1 MFSRDQVLALMRDRV
16 HHPAGMR
23 ELLQILKVPRD
34 DRPSFKRHVNAL
46 VSSGDL
52 IQIRGHR
59 FGLPEKM
66 DLYVGRLQAHP
77 AGYGFVTPDR
87 PLESGGD
94 IYISGPHLNEAMHG
108 DRVVVRIERVMKD
121 GGRAEG
127 RIIRI
132 LERANQ
138 SIIGRYDRG
147 DFGYVI
153 PFDRRVL
160 MDIFIP
166 PGQEGGADAGEMVIV
181 ELTRWPTQAR
191 GAVGRVVDVLGDID
205 APGVDTEIIIRTHG
219 IPDAHSAEAIAEATR
234 LGTAV
239 TERDMRGRTDF
250 RAVTTVTID
259 GEHARDF
266 DDAITI
272 ERLPNGNF
280 WLGVHIA
287 DVSHYVQEDSALD
300 REAYDRGTSV
310 YFPERAVH
318 MFPSE
323 LATGLCSLN
332 PHVDRLVQS
341 CLMEVDRHGQ
351 VVRSEFHDGV
361 INSDERMTYTAV
373 NGILTNRDPELMKQ
387 YAPLVPMFELMQEL
401 FQILNDARRRRGSID
416 FDLNEAE
423 VVMGEAGRVEAIIAL
438 ERNVAHRL
446 IEEFML
452 LANETVASYLEGQN
466 APTLYRVHEE
476 PDIPKVAKFEDFIS
490 GFGYSLGAPLTA
502 LRPRHFQKLI
512 ERIHGKPEEK
522 PIAFLML
529 RTMQKARYAP
539 ENLGHFGLAAPS
551 YTHFT
556 SPIRR
561 YPDLVVHRTL
571 RAARHA
577 ALTTHHQ
584 APALA
589 THHQAP
595 APSTQHPAP
604 STSDEELAEALPEI
618 ARHTS
623 EMERR
628 ADDAERE
635 LLQWKKVKFMAD
647 KVGDEFEGYVTGVAS
662 FGLFVELVGPF
673 VEGLVHVST
682 MADDYYRFVES
693 GHLLRGENTHKVYRL
708 GDKVRVQVI
717 RVNMEQRQVDFGLVE
732 ILDRVRVERGDGSPH
747 GARGPRSSQRTRTK
761 HDGKTAHRAGKPRG
775 PSAPRPGRRERQQR
789 NRRPR

>member
-1 MFSRDQVLALMRDRV
+1 MYSRDHILTLMRERV

-34 DRPSFKRHVNAL
+34 DRTTFKRHINSL
-46 VSSGDL
+46 VSAGDL

-66 DLYVGRLQAHP
+66 DLYVGRLQTHP
-77 AGYGFVTPDR
+77 AGYGFVTPER
-87 PLESGGD
+87 PLEPAGGD
-94 IYISGPHLNEAMHG
+94 IYISGTHLNEAMQG
-108 DRVVVRIERVMKD
+108 DRVVVRIERIKD

-132 LERANQ
+132 LERANDW
-138 SIIGRYDRG
+138 IVGRYDRDDNG
-147 DFGYVI
+147 MGYVV

-166 PGQEGGADAGEMVIV
+166 PGQEGGAAPGEMVTV
-181 ELTRWPTQAR
+181 ELTRWPTPTR
-191 GAVGRVVDVLGDID
+191 GAIGRVAEVLGDID
-205 APGVDTEIIIRTHG
+205 APGVDTEIIIRKHG
-219 IPDAHSAEAIAEATR
+219 IPDAHSADTVAEAVR

-239 TERDMRGRTDF
+239 SERDLRGRTDF
-250 RAVTTVTID
+250 RDRPTVTID

-272 ERLPNGNF
+272 EKLPNGHY

-287 DVSHYVQEDSALD
+287 DVSHYVREGSALD
-300 REAYDRGTSV
+300 REAYERGTSV

-341 CLMEVDRHGQ
+341 CQMEIDRHGR
-351 VVRSEFHDGV
+351 VVRSEFHDGI
-361 INSDERMTYTAV
+361 INSTERMTYTAV
-373 NGILTNRDPELMKQ
+373 NGILTERDPELLKR
-387 YAPLVPMFELMQEL
+387 YAPLVPMFEQMRDL
-401 FQILNDARRRRGSID
+401 FQILHDARRRRGSID

-423 VVMGEAGRVEAIIAL
+423 VIVDEGGVIEAIIAL

-452 LANETVASYLEGQN
+452 LANETVASYLEEQ
-466 APTLYRVHEE
+466 AVPSLYRVHEE
-476 PDIPKVAKFEDFIS
+476 PDILKVEKFEEFIA
-490 GFGYSLGAPLTA
+490 GFGYSLGVPLTA
-502 LRPRHFQKLI
+502 IRPRHFQKLL

-539 ENLGHFGLAAPS
+539 ENLGHFGLAASS

-561 YPDLVVHRTL
+561 YPDLVVHRAL
-571 RAARHA
+571 RALRHGPLTDEAR
-577 ALTTHHQ
+577 
-584 APALA
+584 
-589 THHQAP
+589 
-595 APSTQHPAP
+595 
-604 STSDEELAEALPEI
+604 EEWAEDLPET

-647 KVGDEFEGYVTGVAS
+647 KVGDEFEGYVTGVAA
-662 FGLFVELVGPF
+662 FGLFIQLIEHY

-682 MADDYYRFVES
+682 MADDYYRFIEGS
-693 GHLLRGENTHKVYRL
+693 HTLRGENTQKVYRL
-708 GDKVRVQVI
+708 GDKVKVQVI
-717 RVNMEQRQVDFGLVE
+717 RVNMEVRQIDLALVE
-732 ILDRVRVERGDGSPH
+732 ILERVREGE
-747 GARGPRSSQRTRTK
+747 RGPRRSKAAPK
-761 HDGKTAHRAGKPRG
+761 HEGKRKQ
-775 PSAPRPGRRERQQR
+775 RPGRRERETR
-789 NRRPR
+789 KPRRR

>member
-1 MFSRDQVLALMRDRV
+1 MYSRDQVLALMRERV

-23 ELLQILKVPRD
+23 ELLQTLKIPRD
-34 DRPSFKRHVNAL
+34 DRTSFKRHIKTL
-46 VSSGDL
+46 VASGDL

-66 DLYVGRLQAHP
+66 DLYVGRLQTHP
-77 AGYGFVTPDR
+77 AGYGFVTPER
-87 PLESGGD
+87 PLEAGGD

-108 DRVVVRIERVMKD
+108 DRVVVRIERIKE

-132 LERANQ
+132 LERRNET
-138 SIIGRYDRG
+138 IVGRYDRDDASRG
-147 DFGYVI
+147 ESRGHGMGYVV

-166 PGQEGGADAGEMVIV
+166 PGQEGGASPGDMVVV
-181 ELTRWPTQAR
+181 ELTRWPTATR
-191 GAVGRVVDVLGDID
+191 GAIGHVAEVLGDID
-205 APGVDTEIIIRTHG
+205 APGVDTEIIIRKFG
-219 IPDAHSAEAIAEATR
+219 IPDAHSDE
-234 LGTAV
+234 AV
-239 TERDMRGRTDF
+239 TEALRLGGSVSERDLRGRTDF
-250 RAVTTVTID
+250 RGVTTVTID

-272 ERLPNGNF
+272 EKLPNGHF
-280 WLGVHIA
+280 RLGVHIA
-287 DVSHYVQEDSALD
+287 DVSHYVEEGSALD
-300 REAYDRGTSV
+300 REAYERGTSV

-341 CLMEVDRHGQ
+341 CLMEIDRHGQ
-351 VVRSEFHDGV
+351 VVRYEFHDGV

-373 NGILTNRDPELMKQ
+373 NGILTDRDPQLMKQ
-387 YAPLVPMFELMQEL
+387 YAPLVLMFEQMREL

-423 VVMGEAGRVEAIIAL
+423 VVMDEAGRVEAITAL

-452 LANETVASYLEGQN
+452 LANETVASHLESRS
-466 APTLYRVHEE
+466 APALYRIHEE
-476 PDIPKVAKFEDFIS
+476 PDILKVEKFEEFIS
-490 GFGYSLGAPLTA
+490 GFGYSLAAPIGA

-539 ENLGHFGLAAPS
+539 ENLGHFGLAASS

-561 YPDLVVHRTL
+561 YPDLVVHRAL
-571 RAARHA
+571 RAARHGS
-577 ALTTHHQ
+577 LTDETREEQ
-584 APALA
+584 M
-589 THHQAP
+589 
-595 APSTQHPAP
+595 
-604 STSDEELAEALPEI
+604 EELPEV

-647 KVGDEFEGYVTGVAS
+647 KVGDEFEGYVTGVAA
-662 FGLFVELVGPF
+662 FGLFIELIEHF
-673 VEGLVHVST
+673 VEGLVHIST
-682 MADDYYRFVES
+682 MADDYYRFVETA
-693 GHLLRGENTHKVYRL
+693 HLLRGENTHKVYRL
-708 GDKVRVQVI
+708 GDKVKVQVI
-717 RVNMEQRQVDFGLVE
+717 RVNMEMRQVDLGLVE
-732 ILDRVRVERGDGSPH
+732 ILDRVRDGE
-747 GARGPRSSQRTRTK
+747 RGPRRSRAAPRFEKKRTQ
-761 HDGKTAHRAGKPRG
+761 
-775 PSAPRPGRRERQQR
+775 RPGRRERHVR
-789 NRRPR
+789 KRGRR

>member
-1 MFSRDQVLALMRDRV
+1 MFSRDQVLALMRERV

-34 DRPSFKRHVNAL
+34 ERTSFKRHIKTL
-46 VSSGDL
+46 VASGDL

-66 DLYVGRLQAHP
+66 DLYVGRLQTHP
-77 AGYGFVTPDR
+77 AGYGFVTPER
-87 PLESGGD
+87 PLEAGGD
-94 IYISGPHLNEAMHG
+94 IYISGPLLNEAMHG
-108 DRVVVRIERVMKD
+108 DRVVVRIERIKD

-132 LERANQ
+132 LERANE
-138 SIIGRYDRG
+138 SIVGRYDRDDSSRAESRANG
-147 DFGYVI
+147 MGYVA

-166 PGQEGGADAGEMVIV
+166 PGQEGGASPGDMVVV
-181 ELTRWPTQAR
+181 ELTRWPTATR
-191 GAVGRVVDVLGDID
+191 GAIGHVTEVLGDID
-205 APGVDTEIIIRTHG
+205 APGVDTEIIIRKYG
-219 IPDAHSAEAIAEATR
+219 IPDAHSDE
-234 LGTAV
+234 AV
-239 TERDMRGRTDF
+239 TEAVRLGGAVSERDIRGRTDF
-250 RAVTTVTID
+250 RDVTTVTID

-272 ERLPNGNF
+272 EKLPNGHF

-287 DVSHYVQEDSALD
+287 DVSHYVQEGSALD
-300 REAYDRGTSV
+300 REAYERGTSV

-341 CLMEVDRHGQ
+341 CLMEIDRHGQ
-351 VVRSEFHDGV
+351 VVRHEFHDGV

-373 NGILTNRDPELMKQ
+373 NGILTDRDPQLMKQ
-387 YAPLVPMFELMQEL
+387 YAPLVPMFEQMREL

-423 VVMGEAGRVEAIIAL
+423 VIMDEGGRVEAIIAL

-452 LANETVASYLEGQN
+452 LANETVASYLESQN
-466 APTLYRVHEE
+466 APSLYRIHEE
-476 PDIPKVAKFEDFIS
+476 PDILKVAKFEEFIS
-490 GFGYSLGAPLTA
+490 GFGYSLAAPTGA

-539 ENLGHFGLAAPS
+539 ENLGHFGLAASS

-561 YPDLVVHRTL
+561 YPDLVVHRAL
-571 RAARHA
+571 RAARHGLLSDRGA
-577 ALTTHHQ
+577 A
-584 APALA
+584 APGIDDDAR
-589 THHQAP
+589 
-595 APSTQHPAP
+595 
-604 STSDEELAEALPEI
+604 EELAEELPEV

-635 LLQWKKVKFMAD
+635 LVQWKKVKFMAD
-647 KVGDEFEGYVTGVAS
+647 KVGDEFEGYVTGVAA
-662 FGLFVELVGPF
+662 FGLFIELIEHF

-693 GHLLRGENTHKVYRL
+693 AHLLRGENTHKVYRL
-708 GDKVRVQVI
+708 GDKVKVQVI
-717 RVNMEQRQVDFGLVE
+717 RVNMEMRQVDLGLVE
-732 ILDRVRVERGDGSPH
+732 ILERVREGE
-747 GARGPRSSQRTRTK
+747 RGPRRSKAAPKRE
-761 HDGKTAHRAGKPRG
+761 KPRKQ
-775 PSAPRPGRRERQQR
+775 RPGRNERQMRKRGRQ
-789 NRRPR
+789 

>member
-1 MFSRDQVLALMRDRV
+1 MLSRDHLLALMRERV
-16 HHPAGMR
+16 HHPAAIR
-23 ELLQILKVPRD
+23 ELLQVLKIPREE
-34 DRPSFKRHVNAL
+34 RATFRRHIKSL
-46 VSSGDL
+46 VGSGDL

-66 DLYVGRLQAHP
+66 DLYVGRLQTHS
-77 AGYGFVTPDR
+77 AGYGFVAPER

-94 IYISGPHLNEAMHG
+94 IYISGPLMNEAMHG
-108 DRVVVRIERVMKD
+108 DRVVVRVERIKE

-138 SIIGRYDRG
+138 WIVGRYDRDENG
-147 DFGYVI
+147 MGYVV

-166 PGQEGGADAGEMVIV
+166 PGQEGGADPGLMVSV
-181 ELTRWPTQAR
+181 ELTRWPTSTR
-191 GAVGRVVDVLGDID
+191 GAIGRVAEVLGHID
-205 APGVDTEIIIRTHG
+205 APGVDTEIIIRKWG
-219 IPDAHSAEAIAEATR
+219 IPDAHSDESVAEAIR
-234 LGTAV
+234 LGTTVAD
-239 TERDMRGRTDF
+239 RDIRSRTDF
-250 RAVTTVTID
+250 RDAPTVTID

-266 DDAITI
+266 DDAITLDK
-272 ERLPNGNF
+272 LPNGNF
-280 WLGVHIA
+280 RLGVHIA
-287 DVSHYVQEDSALD
+287 DVSHYVQEGSALD

-341 CLMEVDRHGQ
+341 CLMEVDRRGQ
-351 VVRSEFHDGV
+351 VVRYEFHDGV

-373 NGILTNRDPELMKQ
+373 NGILTDGDPQLMKQ
-387 YAPLVPMFELMQEL
+387 YARLVPMFEMMREL
-401 FQILNDARRRRGSID
+401 FQILHDARRRRGSID

-423 VVMGEAGRVEAIIAL
+423 VVIDEGGVIEAIIAL

-452 LANETVASYLEGQN
+452 LANETVASYLESQE
-466 APTLYRVHEE
+466 APSLYRVHEE
-476 PDIPKVAKFEDFIS
+476 PDILKVEKFEEFVS
-490 GFGYSLGAPLTA
+490 GFGLSLAAPMNA
-502 LRPRHFQKLI
+502 LRPRHFQKLL

-561 YPDLVVHRTL
+561 YPDLVVHRAL
-571 RAARHA
+571 RAVRHGL
-577 ALTTHHQ
+577 LTDEVKDEWT
-584 APALA
+584 
-589 THHQAP
+589 
-595 APSTQHPAP
+595 
-604 STSDEELAEALPEI
+604 EELPEV

-647 KVGDEFEGYVTGVAS
+647 KVGDEFEGYVTGVAA
-662 FGLFVELVGPF
+662 FGLFIELIEHF

-682 MADDYYRFVES
+682 MADDYYRFIES
-693 GHLLRGENTHKVYRL
+693 AHMLAGENTRKVYRL
-708 GDKVRVQVI
+708 GDKVKVQVI
-717 RVNMEQRQVDFGLVE
+717 RVNMEQRQVDLGLLE
-732 ILDRVRVERGDGSPH
+732 ILERVREGD
-747 GARGPRSSQRTRTK
+747 RGPRRS
-761 HDGKTAHRAGKPRG
+761 RATPKQEKRRKQ
-775 PSAPRPGRRERQQR
+775 RPGRRERHR
-789 NRRPR
+789 TKTKGHR